1 MLEGREISIL
11 NNHELERT
19 LRLDSEFYS
28 KENLELDKKLKTLNA
43 NKLTDYT
50 VISDGNHM
58 SISEYFTEKGIPY
71 YRGGDIY
78 NTFIEQ
84 SSNPLYIPR
93 SVFGMKTMERS
104 HLKKGDIL
112 MSIVGAII
120 GNLSLVSTDNDA
132 TCSCKLAII
141 RPNNTFSSEYILSF
155 LKSKMGQSQI
165 QRFRRGSGQTG
176 FILEDFDQLMIPIFS
191 KQFQLKIKSLF
202 ERSILYRSKSK
213 IMYSDIQKLLL
224 ENLKLNDWLP
234 NKNQVNVKSLSESFL
249 SSGRIDSEYYQVK
262 YDELERIIK
271 KLPYEKLDELC
282 LLINHGMQP
291 PCVENGEMRVFSQ
304 KWIKDKEIDYGFIED
319 ENEPRT
325 SMEFAN
331 ANPDYVCRNHDIV
344 HYSVGANIGF
354 CHTYLS
360 DIPMMP
366 GSFITLIRADES
378 KVNPIYLGVVL
389 NSIVGR
395 LQSEKRKSGTA
406 QPYIYPKDLKEFL
419 IPILPSS
426 VQESIAGKIQES
438 FNLKKESKR
447 LLEVAKEAVE
457 IAIRDNE
464 EEALKY
470 INEIEKG

>member
-28 KENLELDKKLKTLNA
+28 KENLELDKRLKTLNA

-58 SISEYFTEKGIPY
+58 SISDYFTEKGIPY

-249 SSGRIDSEYYQVK
+249 SNGRLDAEHYQVK
-262 YDELERIIK
+262 YDELEARIKTVTHKTIA
-271 KLPYEKLDELC
+271 
-282 LLINHGMQP
+282 
-291 PCVENGEMRVFSQ
+291 
-304 KWIKDKEIDYGFIED
+304 EIQQF
-319 ENEPRT
+319 
-325 SMEFAN
+325 N
-331 ANPDYVCRNHDIV
+331 ARGVQPDYVEGGCVSVVNSKHILEDGLDYDNLEHTTEAFFLSHKRTQISYGDILI
-344 HYSVGANIGF
+344 YTTGANIGR
-354 CHTYLS
+354 TQVYLKNNPALAS
-360 DIPMMP
+360 NHVNILRIN
-366 GSFITLIRADES
+366 G
-378 KVNPIYLGVVL
+378 VNPIYLALVL
-389 NSIVGR
+389 NSLIGHM
-395 LQSEKRKSGTA
+395 QTEKLCTGSA
-406 QPYIYPKDLKEFL
+406 QAEIYPSDIEKF
-419 IPILPSS
+419 IVPILDETM
-426 VQESIAGKIQES
+426 QETIASKVYKS
-438 FNLKKESKR
+438 FELKKESKR
-447 LLEVAKEAVE
+447 LLDIAKEAVE
-457 IAIRDNE
+457 IAISENE
-464 EEALKY
+464 EKALQSIKENEVKY
-470 INEIEKG
+470 EIR